1 MPKEFLLMILT
12 YLFVDRFEESGMVIV
27 TISVV
32 AFVAIAGLIRSRR
45 KRQELG
51 PPRNIVPYRER
62 FEQMK
67 AEAEAKYG
75 PSVEFLRPEME
86 MGDDPE
92 AFERAWKQFEQGDRN
107 RLTISRDLSAKRKL
121 GKYRTID
128 PSRDEREHRIP
139 NSSPP
144 RH

>member
-1 MPKEFLLMILT
+1 MLPGKGYSLYSSRRDDCIWSVEMPKELLLMILI

-45 KRQELG
+45 KRQELD
-51 PPRNIVPYRER
+51 PPRNIIPYRER

-86 MGDDPE
+86 ICDDPE
-92 AFERAWKQFEQGDRN
+92 TFNRAWKQFE
-107 RLTISRDLSAKRKL
+107 RDHRKL
-121 GKYRTID
+121 
-128 PSRDEREHRIP
+128 
-139 NSSPP
+139 
-144 RH
+144 